1 MKTTYKYQWNIVTN
15 MGLFS
20 GTCSSIDTVN
30 LEVALLT
37 NNARILKKNIIPVT
51 TSNDGLE
58 DKIYTWKIIR
68 NYVQASGIAK
78 SLKEAKKAIQL
89 FDTKLGDKINIT
101 ESFKTIK

>member
-1 MKTTYKYQWNIVTN
+1 MKTTYKYEWNIVTDI
-15 MGLFS
+15 GLFS
-20 GTCSSIDTVN
+20 GTSLSIDVVN
-30 LEVALLT
+30 EEIALLT

-51 TSNDGLE
+51 TINDGLE
-58 DKIYTWKIIR
+58 DKIFTWKIIR

-78 SLKEAKKAIQL
+78 SLKEAKKAIQS